1 MPEVDGGANPQKEDG
16 YTPIAN
22 EILEALARTYLSP
35 QESKLIWVIL
45 RKTYGWKKKDAHI
58 TLTQFS
64 NFTGMNKSHISS
76 TLTRLI
82 KRNIVT
88 RTGNPPPYKYG
99 LQKDYTK
106 WKGLPKQ
113 VTVTQTGNLG
123 LPKQVKK
130 VTQTGNKKLCK
141 KGIEKGLQDPKETIK
156 EKEYKEKIHSEEN
169 SQEKM
174 RKIIEYFKTLKG
186 YSEIKEWDKYNWKRH
201 TKPAKLLLTLTG
213 SVDKAIKVID
223 WLNELYEEKNLDWTL
238 ETVIKKYPDFQL
250 KEIEAQKDKEEVE
263 VIKKVYIK
271 KEEKEKVLNKKAEQ
285 IYNRLTKEQKETLRT
300 LAEDDLRR
308 GMKLIKPP
316 LEERENIIFGLMINR
331 IKNKLQRAP
340 P

>member
-1 MPEVDGGANPQKEDG
+1 MSPEVDGGA
-16 YTPIAN
+16 
-22 EILEALARTYLSP
+22 ILLARQSLESDIFYWKPAEWWKIWTYILLKVNYKDTKLFKRGTGYFCWTQDKVFLKGITKHQWHNCIKWLKKAKQITTQKTTRGIIITVCNYERYQTLKSYRSEAKSDT
-35 QESKLIWVIL
+35 QSKAETKQKRSKSDTINKNDKNDKNDILHSSKL
-45 RKTYGWKKKDAHI
+45 K
-58 TLTQFS
+58 
-64 NFTGMNKSHISS
+64 N
-76 TLTRLI
+76 
-82 KRNIVT
+82 
-88 RTGNPPPYKYG
+88 
-99 LQKDYTK
+99 
-106 WKGLPKQ
+106 
-113 VTVTQTGNLG
+113 
-123 LPKQVKK
+123 
-130 VTQTGNKKLCK
+130 
-141 KGIEKGLQDPKETIK
+141 LQDE
-156 EKEYKEKIHSEEN
+156 
-169 SQEKM
+169 M
-174 RKIIEYFKTLKG
+174 RKIIEHFKTLKG
-186 YSEIKEWDKYNWKRH
+186 YSEIENWDKHNWKRH
-201 TKPAKLLLTLTG
+201 TKPAKLLLTLTS